1 MGTRNVDDETVSQ
14 EEHEM
19 DVMTSSGEFVR
30 GEGIPL
36 DQSNGVAT
44 DGASPTAGRDSVV
57 PAREQIGREVLSWP
71 GVTEAPHRFGGV
83 AFHLGRRELGH
94 LHGDHLADFPFPVPL
109 RDELVR
115 AGRAQ
120 PHHVMPDSAC
130 VSYYI
135 NDAQDLL
142 GALALF
148 HLAYERAVAARVQ
161 QDRRATTR
169 RDRMGEVEYDG

>member
-1 MGTRNVDDETVSQ
+1 MGI
-14 EEHEM
+14 
-19 DVMTSSGEFVR
+19 MTPNGEFVR
-30 GEGIPL
+30 GERSTM

-44 DGASPTAGRDSVV
+44 DDILATAEQRVGASAG
-57 PAREQIGREVLSWP
+57 EQIRRELLSWP
-71 GVTEAPHRFGGV
+71 GVTDAPHRFGGV

-94 LHGDHLADFPFPVPL
+94 LHGDRLADFPFPVRL

-130 VSYYI
+130 VSYRI
-135 NDAQDLL
+135 DDAQDLP

-148 HLAYERAVAARVQ
+148 RLAYERAVAARAQ
-161 QDRRATTR
+161 QDRRAAA
-169 RDRMGEVEYDG
+169 RMDVGEKA